1 MEIQELEQSISAII
15 KDFRQGAVGIE
26 LNSEHVHKWVS
37 QFDVDDQKVIL
48 EETLQVFQK
57 WYFNKTKIKEFRNE
71 KGLSQQKLADLTGV
85 TRQTIN
91 ALENARYNP
100 SLLLAFR
107 ITKILDKENIE
118 DVFIID
124 DGE

>member
-1 MEIQELEQSISAII
+1 ME
-15 KDFRQGAVGIE
+15 
-26 LNSEHVHKWVS
+26 
-37 QFDVDDQKVIL
+37 
-48 EETLQVFQK
+48 
-57 WYFNKTKIKEFRNE
+57 TKIKEFRNE

-91 ALENARYNP
+91 ALENVRYNP

-107 ITKILDKENIE
+107 ITKILDKKNIE

>member
-1 MEIQELEQSISAII
+1 ME
-15 KDFRQGAVGIE
+15 
-26 LNSEHVHKWVS
+26 
-37 QFDVDDQKVIL
+37 
-48 EETLQVFQK
+48 
-57 WYFNKTKIKEFRNE
+57 TKIKEFRNE
-71 KGLSQQKLADLTGV
+71 KGLSQQKLADLTCV
-85 TRQTIN
+85 TIKKIN
-91 ALENARYNP
+91 SLENSRYNT